1 MRYKTV
7 SYLMSHISLLN
18 MGFIFK
24 FLLIAIAI
32 SWIFSKLLQFFLKSK
47 LKQFVDHSNNLKRED
62 DLRRK
67 PKEGNINVD
76 HIPQEYQ
83 EKRSKEIR
91 GGDYID
97 YEEVKD

>member
-1 MRYKTV
+1 
-7 SYLMSHISLLN
+7 

-24 FLLIAIAI
+24 FLLIAIAL

-47 LKQFVDHSNNLKRED
+47 LKQFVDHANNLKREE
-62 DLRRK
+62 DLRKK
-67 PKEGNINVD
+67 PQKGTINVD
-76 HIPQEYQ
+76 HIPKEYQ

>member
-1 MRYKTV
+1 
-7 SYLMSHISLLN
+7 
-18 MGFIFK
+18 MGFILK

-32 SWIFSKLLQFFLKSK
+32 SWIFSKLLQFFLRSK
-47 LKQFVDHSNNLKRED
+47 LKQFVDHAHDLKKEED
-62 DLRRK
+62 RRK
-67 PKEGNINVD
+67 KGGGGNGNVNVD
-76 HIPQEYQ
+76 HIPRDYE

>member
-1 MRYKTV
+1 
-7 SYLMSHISLLN
+7 

-32 SWIFSKLLQFFLKSK
+32 SWIFSKLLQFFLRSK
-47 LKQFVDHSNNLKRED
+47 LKQFVDHANDLKREED
-62 DLRRK
+62 KRNRGGG
-67 PKEGNINVD
+67 PGNANVNVD
-76 HIPQEYQ
+76 HIPRDYQ
-83 EKRSKEIR
+83 DKRSKEIK

>member
-1 MRYKTV
+1 
-7 SYLMSHISLLN
+7 

-24 FLLIAIAI
+24 FLLIAIAL

-47 LKQFVDHSNNLKRED
+47 LKQFVDHANDLKREED
-62 DLRRK
+62 IRRK
-67 PKEGNINVD
+67 PSKGTVNVD

>member
-1 MRYKTV
+1 
-7 SYLMSHISLLN
+7 

-32 SWIFSKLLQFFLKSK
+32 SWIFSKLLQFFLRSK
-47 LKQFVDHSNNLKRED
+47 LKQFVDHANDLKREED
-62 DLRRK
+62 RRNRGGGS
-67 PKEGNINVD
+67 GNTNVNVD
-76 HIPQEYQ
+76 HIPRDYQ
-83 EKRSKEIR
+83 DKRSKEIK

>member
-1 MRYKTV
+1 
-7 SYLMSHISLLN
+7 

-24 FLLIAIAI
+24 FLLIAIAL

-47 LKQFVDHSNNLKRED
+47 LKQFVDHANNLKREED
-62 DLRRK
+62 FRK
-67 PKEGNINVD
+67 KPQKDTINVD

-83 EKRSKEIR
+83 EKKSKEIR

-97 YEEVKD
+97 YEEVKE

>member
-1 MRYKTV
+1 
-7 SYLMSHISLLN
+7 
-18 MGFIFK
+18 MGFVFK

-47 LKQFVDHSNNLKRED
+47 LKQFVDHANNLKRED
-62 DLRRK
+62 DLRK
-67 PKEGNINVD
+67 NPKDGNINVD
-76 HIPQEYQ
+76 HIPKEYQ

-97 YEEVKD
+97 YEELKE

>member
-1 MRYKTV
+1 
-7 SYLMSHISLLN
+7 

-24 FLLIAIAI
+24 FLLIAIAL
-32 SWIFSKLLQFFLKSK
+32 SWIFSKLLQFFLRSK
-47 LKQFVDHSNNLKRED
+47 LKQFVDHANNLKREE

-67 PKEGNINVD
+67 GKSGNGDINVD
-76 HIPQEYQ
+76 HIPRDYQ
-83 EKRSKEIR
+83 EKRAKEIK

>member
-1 MRYKTV
+1 
-7 SYLMSHISLLN
+7 

-47 LKQFVDHSNNLKRED
+47 LKQFVDHANDLKRED
-62 DLRRK
+62 DQRRK
-67 PKEGNINVD
+67 PKNGNINVD

-97 YEEVKD
+97 YEDVKD

>member
-1 MRYKTV
+1 
-7 SYLMSHISLLN
+7 

-32 SWIFSKLLQFFLKSK
+32 SWIFSKLLQFFLRSK
-47 LKQFVDHSNNLKRED
+47 LKQFVDHANDLKREEQR
-62 DLRRK
+62 RRK
-67 PKEGNINVD
+67 SGGGDGNINVD
-76 HIPQEYQ
+76 HIPKDYQ
-83 EKRSKEIR
+83 QKRSKEIK

>member
-1 MRYKTV
+1 
-7 SYLMSHISLLN
+7 

-32 SWIFSKLLQFFLKSK
+32 SWIFSKLLQFFLRSK
-47 LKQFVDHSNNLKRED
+47 LKQFVDHANNLKREED
-62 DLRRK
+62 RRNRGGGS
-67 PKEGNINVD
+67 GNANVNVD
-76 HIPQEYQ
+76 HIPRDYQ
-83 EKRSKEIR
+83 DKKSKEIK

>member
-1 MRYKTV
+1 
-7 SYLMSHISLLN
+7 

-32 SWIFSKLLQFFLKSK
+32 SWIFSKLLKFFLRSK
-47 LKQFVDHSNNLKRED
+47 LKQFVDHANDLKREED
-62 DLRRK
+62 RRNRGGGS
-67 PKEGNINVD
+67 GNANVNVD
-76 HIPQEYQ
+76 HIPRDYQ
-83 EKRSKEIR
+83 DKRSKEIK